1 MKKLLENLIGL
12 ISLPIM
18 IINTFGG
25 IIAFVWLIILSE
37 WNLIITGIVGL
48 FASAFILGFAF
59 LPALAIQGIGWL
71 IFKSKAKFLSYP
83 FFIIAALLD
92 ILILILWSVLVYAY
106 ALENIQSSTPQVV
119 ALLWAYGVTVGPV
132 QWMASKEGPAQIGSF
147 ILTFFLSLG
156 CLSLTLLKSLGFDYY
171 ANVTYISLMSFA
183 FIIMSIINIIGMFEK
198 KN

>member
-1 MKKLLENLIGL
+1 MKKILEKLISL

-71 IFKSKAKFLSYP
+71 IFYFNK
-83 FFIIAALLD
+83 I
-92 ILILILWSVLVYAY
+92 
-106 ALENIQSSTPQVV
+106 
-119 ALLWAYGVTVGPV
+119 
-132 QWMASKEGPAQIGSF
+132 F
-147 ILTFFLSLG
+147 ILSFFYYRSFTQYTNFNFMVSFGLRLCTRKYSKLNTSSSGSTLG
-156 CLSLTLLKSLGFDYY
+156 VWCYGWTCSVDGF
-171 ANVTYISLMSFA
+171 
-183 FIIMSIINIIGMFEK
+183 
-198 KN
+198 